1 MRIPDFLN
9 GFLAQLTAKQAE
21 QMHDFID
28 GSHDLSLQMLDALPA
43 SYRVQCFQQAVKSRV
58 QSARDTSSRGR
69 VGTPAQYAA
78 GATSSP
84 GRVATPAQCAAAV
97 LKGQKAK
104 AKRDAA
110 RITVKDLTG

>member
-9 GFLAQLTAKQAE
+9 GFLAQLTIKQAE

-43 SYRVQCFQQAVKSRV
+43 SYRAQCFRQAIKNRNQV
-58 QSARDTSSRGR
+58 ARDTSSG
-69 VGTPAQYAA
+69 
-78 GATSSP
+78 
-84 GRVATPAQCAAAV
+84 GRVATPAQHAAAV